1 MPPHPPLKTFI
12 IYAREDKHLRDEFL
26 KHARVLE
33 DEGLIRVWTDLE
45 IPPGADWNDTIRR
58 QLEQTALFLAF
69 VSVDFY
75 HSTYIQQT
83 ELPFA
88 NERRLAGQADLI
100 PVLLDD
106 CPWERYRIIR
116 DLQVLP
122 ADGKPVTDTEHWK
135 SRNKAWTIVV
145 NKVAEHAEKL
155 LAAAAPKAPK
165 VKAPSPKAEARKPDE
180 DTEQKRRA
188 KAAAEAERQRAA
200 LALEA
205 LRANDPFHDLMV
217 PIKGG
222 TFNMGDTFGDG
233 DSRELPVHPVT
244 VPDFLLCKYPVTQ
257 AQWRRVMGTDPSKF
271 KGDNLPV
278 EQVSWDDAQAFIQKL
293 NERTGLKYRLPT
305 EAEWEY
311 AAREAGKKVR
321 FGNGKD
327 IADPEEINFDGSAAY
342 KQSYS
347 KTGKCRQQTTPVGQF
362 PPNALGLCDMSGN
375 VWEWCEDRWH
385 PDYLDAPDDGSAW
398 ISGAENARVC
408 RGGSWFDDPR
418 LARAAARYG
427 AEPSLRYLILGFRPA
442 RD

>member
-1 MPPHPPLKTFI
+1 MPQHPPLKTFI

-45 IPPGADWNDTIRR
+45 IPPGAEWNHAIRR

-75 HSTYIQQT
+75 NSAYIQQT

-122 ADGKPVTDTEHWK
+122 ADGKPVTDLEHWK
-135 SRNKAWTIVV
+135 SRNKAWRIVV
-145 NKVAEHAEKL
+145 DKVAEHAER
-155 LAAAAPKAPK
+155 LAAQAAPEAPKA
-165 VKAPSPKAEARKPDE
+165 KAASPKTEAHKPE
-180 DTEQKRRA
+180 DNEQKRRA
-188 KAAAEAERQRAA
+188 DAAAEAERQRAA

-222 TFNMGDTFGDG
+222 TFLMGDTFGDG
-233 DSRELPVHPVT
+233 GPEELPVHPVT

-257 AQWRRVMGTDPSKF
+257 AQWLRVMGTDPSHF

-278 EQVSWDDAQAFIQKL
+278 EKVSWDDVQAFIKKL
-293 NERTGLKYRLPT
+293 NQLTGLKYRLPT

-311 AAREAGKKVR
+311 AAREGGKKVR

-327 IADPEEINFDGSAAY
+327 IADPEKINLNGTSKY
-342 KQSYS
+342 RKPYL
-347 KTGKCRQQTTPVGQF
+347 KTGKYRQQTTPVGQF
-362 PPNALGLCDMSGN
+362 PPNSLGLYDMSGN
-375 VWEWCEDRWH
+375 VEEWCEDMWH
-385 PDYLDAPDDGSAW
+385 PDYWGAPDDGSAW
-398 ISGAENARVC
+398 VKGD
-408 RGGSWFDDPR
+408 GLR
-418 LARAAARYG
+418 LARGGHWASFSQLCRVSYRHVRS
-427 AEPSLRYLILGFRPA
+427 PSERNSGSGFRLA
-442 RD
+442 RTI